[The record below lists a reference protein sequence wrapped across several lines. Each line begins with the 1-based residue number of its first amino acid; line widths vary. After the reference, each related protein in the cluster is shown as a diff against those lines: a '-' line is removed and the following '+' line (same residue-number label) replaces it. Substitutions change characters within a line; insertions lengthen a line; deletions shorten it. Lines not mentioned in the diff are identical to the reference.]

1 MFFSDRRCRWDK
13 SRLDFQ
19 QAVTILPARVS
30 LFHPSNSLQYQHDCA
45 CALIG
50 VYQKHGHLELQFET
64 LCHHCG
70 WSQPFVKSRCHVL
83 EGHSRV
89 LKLFIAMCHV
99 LSQAFPKTPPVQNI
113 GVSFKL
119 PSGILRGSITLRFFH
134 DLILF
139 FFDRFQ
145 TMSSS
150 SHNDPTMAVHI
161 PQTKNT
167 RSMTPA
173 SKPRRKQ
180 EVEFFSGWVVSLD
193 KACQST
199 HRLTPPVFKHTT
211 IFSSQSAL
219 P

>member
-1 MFFSDRRCRWDK
+1 VSLLNCAEVLERVILGHDRPILEDASSAIRGNSFTDLASSINSTILKSASFIKESGKTDKRHVSSDRRCRSDK

-19 QAVTILPARVS
+19 QAVTILPVRVP

-83 EGHSRV
+83 AGHSRV

-99 LSQAFPKTPPVQNI
+99 PSQAFPKTPPVQNI
-113 GVSFKL
+113 GVSFRL

-134 DLILF
+134 HLILF
-139 FFDRFQ
+139 FFD
-145 TMSSS
+145 
-150 SHNDPTMAVHI
+150 
-161 PQTKNT
+161 
-167 RSMTPA
+167 
-173 SKPRRKQ
+173 
-180 EVEFFSGWVVSLD
+180 
-193 KACQST
+193 
-199 HRLTPPVFKHTT
+199 
-211 IFSSQSAL
+211 
-219 P
+219 